1 MIFVLNR
8 SLGKLTQ
15 KERLPSSRLVE
26 AKGLL
31 FFCVNKRCCNAFLKF
46 DPWKQRN
53 QSGVREVVV
62 TGGIL

>member
-8 SLGKLTQ
+8 PLGKLTQ

-31 FFCVNKRCCNAFLKF
+31 FFCVNKRCCNAFFLSLIRG
-46 DPWKQRN
+46 DRGIRAG
-53 QSGVREVVV
+53 SGF
-62 TGGIL
+62 GGS